1 LTIALVAPPSPLWY
15 FGRAAGFVTLLLL
28 TASVGLGIVV
38 SRRGRSPKWPLFVT
52 DGLHRY
58 LSLVFLV
65 FLAVHVVTIWLDP
78 FTAFSPAD
86 VLIPL
91 ASTYRPLSMALGI
104 AAAELGLAIWLSAYL
119 QRWIGYRAWRA
130 IHFLTYLV
138 FPMALIHG
146 IATGTDTGS
155 AWSLAIYLGC
165 AGAVGTLAWLRV
177 ADTTEI
183 GAVVTTKR

>member
-1 LTIALVAPPSPLWY
+1 LTLALVAPPSPLWY
-15 FGRAAGFVTLLLL
+15 LGRASGFVTLLLL
-28 TASVGLGIVV
+28 TASVSLGIVV

-52 DGLHRY
+52 DQLHRY

-65 FLAVHVVTIWLDP
+65 FLTMHVVTIWLDP
-78 FTAFSPAD
+78 FTSFSPAD

-91 ASTYRPLSMALGI
+91 ASNYRPLSMGLGI

-119 QRWIGYRAWRA
+119 RRWIGYRAWRA
-130 IHFLTYLV
+130 IHFLTYVV

-155 AWSLAIYLGC
+155 AWSLAIYMGC
-165 AGAVGTLAWLRV
+165 AGVVGALAWLRV
-177 ADTTEI
+177 ADTTEL
-183 GAVVTTKR
+183 GAETA